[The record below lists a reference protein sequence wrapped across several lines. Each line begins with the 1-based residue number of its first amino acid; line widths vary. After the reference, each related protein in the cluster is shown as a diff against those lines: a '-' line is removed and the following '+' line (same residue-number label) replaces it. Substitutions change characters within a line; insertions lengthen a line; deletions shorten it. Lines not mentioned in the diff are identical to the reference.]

1 MRQLCSPSMI
11 SHKRHAS
18 QCGNSRAP
26 TCAPK
31 LRYYPRTLCGGW
43 PLGLVPKLQTRH
55 KHSVLRQK
63 AWNGI
68 KAEKGGISLHPSSFH
83 RPAVHKCTSALIR
96 SSHPLWSPAIFA
108 NTEKRHIQNK
118 IQNPRSWSQAF
129 PLAWQCL
136 QSSIR
141 LGSFP

>member
-1 MRQLCSPSMI
+1 MRQLCSPPTI

-18 QCGNSRAP
+18 QCGNSCAP

-68 KAEKGGISLHPSSFH
+68 KAEKGDISLHPSSFH
-83 RPAVHKCTSALIR
+83 RPAVHCCTCAVIR
-96 SSHPLWSPAIFA
+96 SSHPNFVHLQFSPIPK
-108 NTEKRHIQNK
+108 NDISRIK
-118 IQNPRSWSQAF
+118 
-129 PLAWQCL
+129 
-136 QSSIR
+136 SSIHGVGLKLSR
-141 LGSFP
+141 LPGSAYKAPSA